1 MDIIMF
7 SFLIQLIIIL
17 PILAHGVYSNTKP
30 KNMLIMQSLRS
41 ILNRLKNCLTKV
53 PSIKTEE
60 NYCDPCPFKIEPAE
74 IIISSFSSLNSIA
87 PVNFKTE
94 NLITDQVDNGQAAEI
109 VPRKPYWPRFIGS
122 LSLKMALIAQNAFS
136 FVTETKLREDRPQ
149 ILNSKNVNEDFFD
162 FYTEQIKIRRIRRQS
177 SYVKKVEFFDD
188 QQILLVN
195 PLISTQMRELILKK
209 LVYVS
214 RKIKMQRNSSV
225 LEIIYENPYLENL
238 F

>member
-30 KNMLIMQSLRS
+30 KNMLIIQSLKS
-41 ILNRLKNCLTKV
+41 ILNRLKNCSTKV
-53 PSIKTEE
+53 PSVKTEE
-60 NYCDPCPFKIEPAE
+60 SYCDPCSLKNEPAE
-74 IIISSFSSLNSIA
+74 IIISSFSSLNCIA

-94 NLITDQVDNGQAAEI
+94 SQITDQVDNGQVSEI

-136 FVTETKLREDRPQ
+136 FVTETKLREDHPQ
-149 ILNSKNVNEDFFD
+149 ILNSKNVKEDFFD

-177 SYVKKVEFFDD
+177 SYVKKVEFFDG

-225 LEIIYENPYLENL
+225 LEIVYENPYLENL